1 MTEQMLGTVELPE
14 DFRDMHGMTP
24 EEFAYAQIFYD
35 AIMSHAVGT
44 DRSVQSARFQLG
56 VSDLG
61 FCSERLRRAILH
73 IEPEDT
79 DMLLAWIGTAL
90 GDHAEQAMT
99 ARFPHL
105 LRQQEVTLD
114 VEIEAAGK
122 PMMFHI
128 PGHPD
133 LIDPRAGILWDAKT
147 DFGLGV
153 IARTGPSDQQQYQ
166 RHGYAKAA
174 HKAGLFPNHTLDQ
187 VRVGN
192 FWIDRGG
199 VDKRLHVQIEDYD
212 EEWVTRATDW
222 LGEVVYAYLETKA
235 GRETI
240 ARKEPPREMCEKVC
254 GHFRTCR
261 LYDTDVE
268 GLITDPT
275 AVESLRMY
283 AEGLDHARNGARLKE
298 VAKAHL
304 DGFSG
309 SSGEYLLRWVWVNG
323 TETKAGYYKIDV
335 RPIKK

>member
-1 MTEQMLGTVELPE
+1 MTEQALGSVELPE

-24 EEFAYAQIFYD
+24 EEFAYAQVFYD
-35 AIMSHAVGT
+35 AIMAHAVGT
-44 DRSVQSARFQLG
+44 ERSLQSAEFRIG

-61 FCSERLRRAILH
+61 FCSERLRRSILR
-73 IEPEDT
+73 IAPDET
-79 DMLLAWIGTAL
+79 DMLAAWVGTAL
-90 GDHAEQAMT
+90 GDHAEQALVT
-99 ARFPHL
+99 AFPHL
-105 LRQQEVTLD
+105 LRQQSVTLD
-114 VEIEAAGK
+114 IEIEAGGK

-133 LIDPRAGILWDAKT
+133 LIDAGAGILWDAKT
-147 DFGLGV
+147 DFGLEV

-174 HKAGLFPNHTLDQ
+174 HAAGLFPHHTLEEI
-187 VRVGN
+187 RVGN
-192 FWIDRGG
+192 FWIDRGA
-199 VDKRLHVQIEDYD
+199 VNKRLHVQIEDYD

-222 LGEVVYAYLETKA
+222 LGEVIYAFLETKA
-235 GRETI
+235 GRETF

-254 GHFRTCR
+254 GHFKSCR

-268 GLITDPT
+268 GRITDPV
-275 AVESLRMY
+275 ALESLHMY
-283 AEGLDHARNGARLKE
+283 AEGLDFSRNGERLKK

-309 SSGEYLLRWVWVNG
+309 SSGDYLLRWVWVNG
-323 TETKAGYYKIDV
+323 TETQAGYYKIDV